1 MNLSDQ
7 ARLISVGHPKIVWN
21 IGGWLSQAHALWIAR
36 RRRAREMAEISSF
49 SDRDLW
55 DLGLSRS
62 DLQGISDG
70 TYRRDS

>member
-7 ARLISVGHPKIVWN
+7 AQLISVGHPKIVWN
-21 IGGWLSQAHALWIAR
+21 IRGWLLHAHALWVAR
-36 RRRAREMAEISSF
+36 RQRAREMAEISSF

-62 DLQGISDG
+62 DLQGIADG
-70 TYRRDS
+70 TYRKD